1 VTWRRALLGM
11 ALGGLAGCSP
21 EAPGPAA
28 ATLSLSLA
36 SPAQD
41 DGAVLLTISG
51 GPVDSIDAPEYRLY
65 STLVDANTYRVIIAG
80 QLSSGQ
86 IARVH
91 IPDERRSA
99 EYAAVIEQV
108 AARGTYRQ
116 QDLAGYQLS
125 FDR

>member
-11 ALGGLAGCSP
+11 VLVGLGGCSA
-21 EAPGPAA
+21 EAPGPAT

-41 DGAVLLTISG
+41 DGAVLLTLSG
-51 GPVDSIDAPEYRLY
+51 GPVDSIETPEYRLY
-65 STLVDANTYRVIIAG
+65 SIPVDANTYRVIIAG
-80 QLSSGQ
+80 QLSSGL

-99 EYAAVIEQV
+99 EYTALVEQV

-116 QDLAGYQLS
+116 QDPAGYRLS